1 MTSLAFVA
9 GLLPLLFA
17 SGAGAAGNRSIGTGA
32 VGGMLFGTLIGVF
45 FIPVLYMVFAGL
57 QERISGP
64 PKTREQIE
72 KENEEGGPQDPQKA
86 DHSQEGSAEPV
97 VELANEHA

>member
-1 MTSLAFVA
+1 
-9 GLLPLLFA
+9 
-17 SGAGAAGNRSIGTGA
+17 

-64 PKTREQIE
+64 PKTREQID
-72 KENEEGGPQDPQKA
+72 KENEEGGPKDPKKPEEPTQG
-86 DHSQEGSAEPV
+86 QAEPV
-97 VELANEHA
+97 VELANAHA

>member
-17 SGAGAAGNRSIGTGA
+17 SGAGAQGNRSIGTGA

-45 FIPVLYMVFAGL
+45 FIPVLYMVFEGL

-64 PKTREQIE
+64 PKTQEQIE
-72 KENEEGGPQDPQKA
+72 KENQEGGPKDPKKT
-86 DHSQEGSAEPV
+86 DEPKEHRAEPV

>member
-1 MTSLAFVA
+1 
-9 GLLPLLFA
+9 
-17 SGAGAAGNRSIGTGA
+17 

-45 FIPVLYMVFAGL
+45 FIPVLYMVFEGL

-64 PKTREQIE
+64 PKTQEQID
-72 KENEEGGPQDPQKA
+72 KENQEGGPQDPKKT
-86 DHSQEGSAEPV
+86 DEPKEHRAEPV